1 MKSWVISLSFQDCN
15 REHRLAFLDA
25 EHLSAAMVPSF
36 IDNLDEEC
44 ACRLFRFVSERP
56 NHPRW
61 SRHIAPENLQVTL
74 RLGGLR
80 GAAKTAITRVG
91 TEPVGGLFEKEEDGY
106 STVNSADQ
114 LLEVATAPGD
124 SLTHLQVSSVI
135 ALAQDSVLLWTEV
148 LTTSV
153 KALQKLDIAGLR
165 SERHAEA
172 LLVAL
177 TGRVEA
183 LRTSPEQMPARV
195 VLDMQ
200 VHRMGAPNF

>member
-1 MKSWVISLSFQDCN
+1 M
-15 REHRLAFLDA
+15 
-25 EHLSAAMVPSF
+25 
-36 IDNLDEEC
+36 
-44 ACRLFRFVSERP
+44 
-56 NHPRW
+56 
-61 SRHIAPENLQVTL
+61 TL

-183 LRTSPEQMPARV
+183 LRTSPEQMPAWV
-195 VLDMQ
+195 VLDLQ